1 MINEFKNGSRKP
13 DIKGVQLMDIINYS
27 NYDSID
33 LATISNNGITITLK
47 EIEEIILET
56 AQDFYIDDLRKCP
69 TTTFKGVLRVT
80 GQRLFRHSKILINF
94 KPENE
99 DGSINLLNN
108 RLNFNINLLNNQCYY
123 IYNYICEK
131 YNKIKSLEGFILLYS
146 IDDEGL
152 SILNSNPIFQSLCE
166 KMQTTRNNS
175 LKDKLIDS
183 KNVVGTLAV
192 FNDENNRTI
201 TGDNRRLDNSALL
214 DAINQNKIELSQ

>member
-1 MINEFKNGSRKP
+1 
-13 DIKGVQLMDIINYS
+13 MDIINYS

-33 LATISNNGITITLK
+33 LSTISNNGITITLK

-80 GQRLFRHSKILINF
+80 GQRLFRHSKILINY

-131 YNKIKSLEGFILLYS
+131 YNKIKSLEGYLLLYA
-146 IDDEGL
+146 ICDDDYNL
-152 SILNSNPIFQSLCE
+152 ILKSNPLFHEIEE
-166 KMQTTRNNS
+166 KLLNTRNNS

-214 DAINQNKIELSQ
+214 DAINQNKIEVSQ

>member
-1 MINEFKNGSRKP
+1 
-13 DIKGVQLMDIINYS
+13 MDIINYS

-33 LATISNNGITITLK
+33 LSTISNNGITITLK

-56 AQDFYIDDLRKCP
+56 ANDFYIDDLRKCP

-80 GQRLFRHSKILINF
+80 GQRLFRHSKILINY
-94 KPENE
+94 KPENT

-108 RLNFNINLLNNQCYY
+108 RLNFNINILNNQCYY

-131 YNKIKSLEGFILLYS
+131 YNKIKSLEGYLLLYA
-146 IDDEGL
+146 ICDDDYNL
-152 SILNSNPIFQSLCE
+152 ILKSNPIFQEIEQKL
-166 KMQTTRNNS
+166 QTTRNNS

-192 FNDENNRTI
+192 FNDENGRTVN
-201 TGDNRRLDNSALL
+201 GDNRRLDNNALL
-214 DAINQNKIELSQ
+214 DAINQNKIEMSSNI

>member
-1 MINEFKNGSRKP
+1 
-13 DIKGVQLMDIINYS
+13 MDIINYS

-33 LATISNNGITITLK
+33 LSTISNNGITITLK

-80 GQRLFRHSKILINF
+80 GQRLFRHSKILINY

-131 YNKIKSLEGFILLYS
+131 YNKIKSLEGYLLLYA
-146 IDDEGL
+146 ICDDDYNL
-152 SILNSNPIFQSLCE
+152 ILKSNPLFHEIEQKL
-166 KMQTTRNNS
+166 QNTRNNS

-214 DAINQNKIELSQ
+214 DAINQNKIEVSQ

>member
-1 MINEFKNGSRKP
+1 
-13 DIKGVQLMDIINYS
+13 MDIINYS

-33 LATISNNGITITLK
+33 LSTISNNGITITLK

-56 AQDFYIDDLRKCP
+56 ASDFYIDDLRKCP

-80 GQRLFRHSKILINF
+80 GQRLFRHSKILINY

-131 YNKIKSLEGFILLYS
+131 YNKIKSLEGYLLLYA
-146 IDDEGL
+146 ICEDDYNL
-152 SILNSNPIFQSLCE
+152 ILKSNPIFHEIEQKL
-166 KMQTTRNNS
+166 QNTRNNS

-214 DAINQNKIELSQ
+214 DAINQNKIEVSNNI

>member
-1 MINEFKNGSRKP
+1 
-13 DIKGVQLMDIINYS
+13 MDIINYS
-27 NYDSID
+27 NYDNID
-33 LATISNNGITITLK
+33 LSTISNNGITITLK

-80 GQRLFRHSKILINF
+80 GQRLFRHSKVLINF
-94 KPENE
+94 KAENE

-108 RLNFNINLLNNQCYY
+108 RLNFNINLLNNQFYY

-131 YNKIKSLEGFILLYS
+131 YNKIKSLEGYLLLYA
-146 IDDEGL
+146 IADDDYNL
-152 SILNSNPIFQSLCE
+152 ILKSNPLFHEIEE
-166 KMQTTRNNS
+166 KLLNTRNNS

-214 DAINQNKIELSQ
+214 DAINQNKIELSR

>member
-1 MINEFKNGSRKP
+1 
-13 DIKGVQLMDIINYS
+13 MDIINYS

-33 LATISNNGITITLK
+33 LSTISNNGITITLK

-94 KPENE
+94 KAENE
-99 DGSINLLNN
+99 DGSFNMLNN

-131 YNKIKSLEGFILLYS
+131 YNKIKSLEGYLLLYA
-146 IDDEGL
+146 ICDDDYNL
-152 SILNSNPIFQSLCE
+152 ILKSNPLFHEIEE
-166 KMQTTRNNS
+166 KLQTTRNNS

-192 FNDENNRTI
+192 FNDENNRTVN
-201 TGDNRRLDNSALL
+201 GDNRRIDNSTLL

>member
-1 MINEFKNGSRKP
+1 
-13 DIKGVQLMDIINYS
+13 MDIINYS
-27 NYDSID
+27 NYDNID
-33 LATISNNGITITLK
+33 LSTISNNGITITLK

-80 GQRLFRHSKILINF
+80 GQRLFRHSKVLINF
-94 KPENE
+94 KAENE

-131 YNKIKSLEGFILLYS
+131 YNKIKSLEGYLLLYA
-146 IDDEGL
+146 IADDDYNL
-152 SILNSNPIFQSLCE
+152 ILKSNPLFHEIEE
-166 KMQTTRNNS
+166 KLLNTRNNS

-214 DAINQNKIELSQ
+214 DAINQNKIELSR

>member
-1 MINEFKNGSRKP
+1 
-13 DIKGVQLMDIINYS
+13 MDIINYS

-33 LATISNNGITITLK
+33 LSTISNNGITITLK

-56 AQDFYIDDLRKCP
+56 ASDFYIDDLRKCP

-80 GQRLFRHSKILINF
+80 GQRLFRHSKVLINF
-94 KPENE
+94 KAENE

-131 YNKIKSLEGFILLYS
+131 YNKIKSLEGYLLLYA
-146 IDDEGL
+146 IADDDYNL
-152 SILNSNPIFQSLCE
+152 ILKSNPLFHEIEE
-166 KMQTTRNNS
+166 KLLNTRNNS

-214 DAINQNKIELSQ
+214 DAINQNKIELSR

>member
-1 MINEFKNGSRKP
+1 
-13 DIKGVQLMDIINYS
+13 MDIINYS

-80 GQRLFRHSKILINF
+80 GQRLFRHSKILINY
-94 KPENE
+94 KAENS
-99 DGSINLLNN
+99 DGSFNLLNN
-108 RLNFNINLLNNQCYY
+108 RLNFNINILNNQCYY

-131 YNKIKSLEGFILLYS
+131 YNKVKSIDGFMLLYA
-146 IDDEGL
+146 IDDEGYEL
-152 SILNSNPIFQSLCE
+152 VLKSNPIFQNLCE
-166 KMQTTRNNS
+166 KISKTRDNS

-192 FNDENNRTI
+192 FNDEHNRT
-201 TGDNRRLDNSALL
+201 TNGDNRRLDNSALL
-214 DAINQNKIELSQ
+214 DAINQNKIEMSNNI

>member
-1 MINEFKNGSRKP
+1 
-13 DIKGVQLMDIINYS
+13 MDIINYS
-27 NYDSID
+27 NFDSID
-33 LATISNNGITITLK
+33 LSTISNNGITITLK

-94 KPENE
+94 KAENE
-99 DGSINLLNN
+99 DGSFNMLNN

-131 YNKIKSLEGFILLYS
+131 YNKIKSLEGYLLLYA
-146 IDDEGL
+146 ICDDDYNL
-152 SILNSNPIFQSLCE
+152 ILKSNPLFHEIEQKL
-166 KMQTTRNNS
+166 MNTRNNS

-192 FNDENNRTI
+192 FNDENNRTVN
-201 TGDNRRLDNSALL
+201 GDNRRIDNSTLL

>member
-1 MINEFKNGSRKP
+1 
-13 DIKGVQLMDIINYS
+13 MDIINYS

-33 LATISNNGITITLK
+33 LSTISNNGITITLK

-94 KPENE
+94 KAENE
-99 DGSINLLNN
+99 DGSFNMLNN

-131 YNKIKSLEGFILLYS
+131 YNKIKSLEGYLLLYA
-146 IDDEGL
+146 ICDDDYNL
-152 SILNSNPIFQSLCE
+152 ILKSNPLFHEIEE
-166 KMQTTRNNS
+166 KLQTTRNNS

-192 FNDENNRTI
+192 FNDENNRTVN
-201 TGDNRRLDNSALL
+201 GDNRRIDNSTLL
-214 DAINQNKIELSQ
+214 DAINQNKIELSQWF

>member
-1 MINEFKNGSRKP
+1 
-13 DIKGVQLMDIINYS
+13 MDIINYS

-33 LATISNNGITITLK
+33 LSTISNNGITITLK

-80 GQRLFRHSKILINF
+80 GQRLFRHSKILINY

-131 YNKIKSLEGFILLYS
+131 YNKIKSLEGYLLLYA
-146 IDDEGL
+146 ICDDDYNI
-152 SILNSNPIFQSLCE
+152 ILKSNPLFHEIEE
-166 KMQTTRNNS
+166 KLLNTRNNS

-214 DAINQNKIELSQ
+214 DAINQNKIEVSQ

>member
-1 MINEFKNGSRKP
+1 
-13 DIKGVQLMDIINYS
+13 MDIINYS
-27 NYDSID
+27 NYDNID
-33 LATISNNGITITLK
+33 LSTISNNGITITLK

-80 GQRLFRHSKILINF
+80 GQRLFRHSKILINY
-94 KPENE
+94 KAENS
-99 DGSINLLNN
+99 DGSFNLLNN
-108 RLNFNINLLNNQCYY
+108 RLNFNINILNNQCYY

-131 YNKIKSLEGFILLYS
+131 YNKIKSLEGYLLLYA
-146 IDDEGL
+146 ICDDDYNL
-152 SILNSNPIFQSLCE
+152 ILKSNPIFQEIEQKL
-166 KMQTTRNNS
+166 QTTRNNS

-201 TGDNRRLDNSALL
+201 SGDNRRPDNSALL
-214 DAINQNKIELSQ
+214 DAINQNKIEISSNI

>member
-1 MINEFKNGSRKP
+1 
-13 DIKGVQLMDIINYS
+13 MDIVNYS

-33 LATISNNGITITLK
+33 LSTISNNGITITLK

-80 GQRLFRHSKILINF
+80 GQRLFRHSKVLINF
-94 KPENE
+94 KAENE
-99 DGSINLLNN
+99 DGSFNMLNN

-131 YNKIKSLEGFILLYS
+131 YNKIKSLEGYLLLYA
-146 IDDEGL
+146 IADDDYNL
-152 SILNSNPIFQSLCE
+152 ILKSNPLFNQIEQ
-166 KMQTTRNNS
+166 KMVISRSNS
-175 LKDKLIDS
+175 LKDKLVDS

>member
-1 MINEFKNGSRKP
+1 
-13 DIKGVQLMDIINYS
+13 MDIINYS

-33 LATISNNGITITLK
+33 LSTISNNGITITLK

-94 KPENE
+94 KAENE
-99 DGSINLLNN
+99 DGSFNMLNN

-131 YNKIKSLEGFILLYS
+131 YNKIKSLEGYLLLYA
-146 IDDEGL
+146 ICDDDYNL
-152 SILNSNPIFQSLCE
+152 ILKSNPLFHEIEQ
-166 KMQTTRNNS
+166 KMVVSRSNS

>member
-1 MINEFKNGSRKP
+1 
-13 DIKGVQLMDIINYS
+13 MDIINYS

-33 LATISNNGITITLK
+33 LSTISNNGITITLK

-80 GQRLFRHSKILINF
+80 GQRLFRHSKILINY

-99 DGSINLLNN
+99 DGSFNMLNN

-131 YNKIKSLEGFILLYS
+131 YNKIKSLEGYLLLYA
-146 IDDEGL
+146 ICDDDYNL
-152 SILNSNPIFQSLCE
+152 ILKSNPLFHEIEE
-166 KMQTTRNNS
+166 KLLNTRNNS

-214 DAINQNKIELSQ
+214 DAINQNKIEVSQ

>member
-1 MINEFKNGSRKP
+1 
-13 DIKGVQLMDIINYS
+13 MDIINYS

-33 LATISNNGITITLK
+33 LSTISNNGITITLK

-80 GQRLFRHSKILINF
+80 GQRLFRHSKILINY

-131 YNKIKSLEGFILLYS
+131 YNKIKSLEGYLLLYA
-146 IDDEGL
+146 IADDDYNL
-152 SILNSNPIFQSLCE
+152 ILKSNPLFHEIEE
-166 KMQTTRNNS
+166 KLLNTRNNS

-214 DAINQNKIELSQ
+214 DAINQNKIEVSSNM

>member
-1 MINEFKNGSRKP
+1 
-13 DIKGVQLMDIINYS
+13 MDIINYS

-33 LATISNNGITITLK
+33 LSTISNNGITITLK

-80 GQRLFRHSKILINF
+80 GQRLFRHSKVLINF
-94 KPENE
+94 KAENE

-131 YNKIKSLEGFILLYS
+131 YNKIKSLEGYLLLYA
-146 IDDEGL
+146 IADDDYNL
-152 SILNSNPIFQSLCE
+152 ILKSNPMFHEIEQKL
-166 KMQTTRNNS
+166 QNTRNNS

-201 TGDNRRLDNSALL
+201 DGDNRRPDNNTLL
-214 DAINQNKIELSQ
+214 EAINQNKIELSQ

>member
-1 MINEFKNGSRKP
+1 
-13 DIKGVQLMDIINYS
+13 MDIINYS

-33 LATISNNGITITLK
+33 LSTISNNGITITLK
-47 EIEEIILET
+47 EIEEVILET

-94 KPENE
+94 RPEND
-99 DGSINLLNN
+99 DGSINLLNS
-108 RLNFNINLLNNQCYY
+108 RLNFNINILNNQCYY

-152 SILNSNPIFQSLCE
+152 NILNSNPVFLNLCE
-166 KMQTTRNNS
+166 KLQTTRNNS

-201 TGDNRRLDNSALL
+201 SGDNRRPDNTALL
-214 DAINQNKIELSQ
+214 DAINQNKIEISSNI

>member
-1 MINEFKNGSRKP
+1 
-13 DIKGVQLMDIINYS
+13 MDIVNYS

-33 LATISNNGITITLK
+33 LSTISNNGITITLK

-80 GQRLFRHSKILINF
+80 GQRLFRHSKVLINF
-94 KPENE
+94 KAENE

-108 RLNFNINLLNNQCYY
+108 RLNFNINLLSNQCYY

-131 YNKIKSLEGFILLYS
+131 YNKIKSLEGFLLLYA
-146 IDDEGL
+146 IAEDDYNL
-152 SILNSNPIFQSLCE
+152 ILKSNPLFHEIEE
-166 KMQTTRNNS
+166 KLQTTRNNS

>member
-1 MINEFKNGSRKP
+1 
-13 DIKGVQLMDIINYS
+13 MDIINYS

-33 LATISNNGITITLK
+33 LSTISNNGITITLK

-94 KPENE
+94 KAENE
-99 DGSINLLNN
+99 DGSFNMLNN

-131 YNKIKSLEGFILLYS
+131 YNKIKSLEGYLLLYA
-146 IDDEGL
+146 IADDDYNL
-152 SILNSNPIFQSLCE
+152 ILKSNPLFHEIEE
-166 KMQTTRNNS
+166 KLLNTRNNS

>member
-1 MINEFKNGSRKP
+1 
-13 DIKGVQLMDIINYS
+13 MDIINYS

-33 LATISNNGITITLK
+33 LSTISNNGITITLK

-56 AQDFYIDDLRKCP
+56 TQDFYIDDLRKCP

-80 GQRLFRHSKILINF
+80 GQRLFRHSKILINY
-94 KPENE
+94 KPENS

-108 RLNFNINLLNNQCYY
+108 RLNFNINILNNQCYY

-131 YNKIKSLEGFILLYS
+131 YNKIKSLEGYLLLYA
-146 IDDEGL
+146 ICDDDYNL
-152 SILNSNPIFQSLCE
+152 VLKSNPIFQEIEQKL
-166 KMQTTRNNS
+166 QTTRNNS

-201 TGDNRRLDNSALL
+201 NGDNRRPDNSTLL
-214 DAINQNKIELSQ
+214 DAINQNKIEVSSNI

>member
-1 MINEFKNGSRKP
+1 
-13 DIKGVQLMDIINYS
+13 MDIINYS

-33 LATISNNGITITLK
+33 LSTISNNGITITLK

-94 KPENE
+94 KAENE
-99 DGSINLLNN
+99 DGSFNMLNN

-131 YNKIKSLEGFILLYS
+131 YNKIKSLEGYLLLYA
-146 IDDEGL
+146 IAEDDY
-152 SILNSNPIFQSLCE
+152 SYILKSNPLFHEIEE
-166 KMQTTRNNS
+166 KLQFTRNNS

-192 FNDENNRTI
+192 FNDENNRTVN
-201 TGDNRRLDNSALL
+201 GDNRRLDNSTLL
-214 DAINQNKIELSQ
+214 DAINQNKIELSQWFLKYDN

>member
-1 MINEFKNGSRKP
+1 
-13 DIKGVQLMDIINYS
+13 MDIINYS

-33 LATISNNGITITLK
+33 LSTISNNGITITLK

-80 GQRLFRHSKILINF
+80 GQRLFRHSKVLINF
-94 KPENE
+94 KAENE

-131 YNKIKSLEGFILLYS
+131 YNKIKSLEGYLLLYA
-146 IDDEGL
+146 IADDDYNL
-152 SILNSNPIFQSLCE
+152 ILKSNPLFHEIEE
-166 KMQTTRNNS
+166 KLLNTRNNS

-214 DAINQNKIELSQ
+214 DAINQNKIELSR

>member
-1 MINEFKNGSRKP
+1 
-13 DIKGVQLMDIINYS
+13 MDIVNYS

-80 GQRLFRHSKILINF
+80 GQRLFRHSKVLINF
-94 KPENE
+94 KAENE

-131 YNKIKSLEGFILLYS
+131 YNKIKSLEGYLLLYA
-146 IDDEGL
+146 IADDDYNL
-152 SILNSNPIFQSLCE
+152 ILKSNPMFHEIEQKL
-166 KMQTTRNNS
+166 QNTRNNS

>member
-1 MINEFKNGSRKP
+1 
-13 DIKGVQLMDIINYS
+13 MDIINYS

-33 LATISNNGITITLK
+33 LSTISNNGITITLK

-94 KPENE
+94 KAENE
-99 DGSINLLNN
+99 DGSFNMLNN

-131 YNKIKSLEGFILLYS
+131 YNKIKSLEGYLLLYA
-146 IDDEGL
+146 ICDDDYNL
-152 SILNSNPIFQSLCE
+152 ILRSNPLFNEIEQKL
-166 KMQTTRNNS
+166 MNTRNNS

-192 FNDENNRTI
+192 FNDENNRTVN
-201 TGDNRRLDNSALL
+201 GDNRRIDNSTLL

>member
-1 MINEFKNGSRKP
+1 
-13 DIKGVQLMDIINYS
+13 MDIINYS

-33 LATISNNGITITLK
+33 LSTISNNGITITLK

-80 GQRLFRHSKILINF
+80 GQRLFRHSKILINY
-94 KPENE
+94 KPENS

-108 RLNFNINLLNNQCYY
+108 RLNFNINILNNQCYY

-131 YNKIKSLEGFILLYS
+131 YNKIKSLEGYLLLYA
-146 IDDEGL
+146 ICDDDYNL
-152 SILNSNPIFQSLCE
+152 VLKSNPIFQEIEQKL
-166 KMQTTRNNS
+166 QTTRNNS

-201 TGDNRRLDNSALL
+201 NGDNRRPDNSTLL
-214 DAINQNKIELSQ
+214 DAINQNKIEVSSNI

>member
-1 MINEFKNGSRKP
+1 M
-13 DIKGVQLMDIINYS
+13 
-27 NYDSID
+27 
-33 LATISNNGITITLK
+33 
-47 EIEEIILET
+47 
-56 AQDFYIDDLRKCP
+56 RKCP

-80 GQRLFRHSKILINF
+80 GQRLFRHSKVLINF
-94 KPENE
+94 KAENE

-131 YNKIKSLEGFILLYS
+131 YNKIKSLEGYLLLYA
-146 IDDEGL
+146 IADDDYNL
-152 SILNSNPIFQSLCE
+152 ILKSNPLFHEIEE
-166 KMQTTRNNS
+166 KLLNTRNNS

-214 DAINQNKIELSQ
+214 DAINQNKIELSR

>member
-1 MINEFKNGSRKP
+1 
-13 DIKGVQLMDIINYS
+13 MDIINYS

-33 LATISNNGITITLK
+33 LSTISNNGITITLK

-56 AQDFYIDDLRKCP
+56 ASDFYIDDLRKCP

-80 GQRLFRHSKILINF
+80 GQRLFRHSKILINY

-131 YNKIKSLEGFILLYS
+131 YNKIKSLEGYLLLYA
-146 IDDEGL
+146 ICDDDYNL
-152 SILNSNPIFQSLCE
+152 ILKSNPMFHEIEQKL
-166 KMQTTRNNS
+166 QNTRNNS
-175 LKDKLIDS
+175 LKDKLVDS

>member
-1 MINEFKNGSRKP
+1 
-13 DIKGVQLMDIINYS
+13 MDIINYS

-33 LATISNNGITITLK
+33 LSTICNNGITITLK

-94 KPENE
+94 KAENE
-99 DGSINLLNN
+99 DGSFNMLNN

-131 YNKIKSLEGFILLYS
+131 YNKIKSLEGYLLLYA
-146 IDDEGL
+146 IAEDDYSL
-152 SILNSNPIFQSLCE
+152 ILKSNPLFHEIEE
-166 KMQTTRNNS
+166 KLQTTRNNS

-192 FNDENNRTI
+192 FNDENNRTVN
-201 TGDNRRLDNSALL
+201 GDNRRIDNSTLL

>member
-1 MINEFKNGSRKP
+1 
-13 DIKGVQLMDIINYS
+13 MDIINYS

-33 LATISNNGITITLK
+33 LSTISNNGITITLK

-56 AQDFYIDDLRKCP
+56 ASDFYIDDLRKCP

-80 GQRLFRHSKILINF
+80 GQRLFRHSKILINY

-131 YNKIKSLEGFILLYS
+131 YNKIKSLEGYLLLYA
-146 IDDEGL
+146 ICDDDYNL
-152 SILNSNPIFQSLCE
+152 ILKSNPIFHEIEQKL
-166 KMQTTRNNS
+166 QNTRNNS

-214 DAINQNKIELSQ
+214 DAINQNKIEVSNNI